1 MLKRLVDPDGVVL
14 SGTCERPPPSDR
26 LPQVRF
32 FSGTVPA
39 RSRKVLPHEPDPA
52 VAVKSNNV
60 AGSNTAPL
68 VVEVVDEVVEVEVV
82 GMTDELVLDVVVVG
96 RGPVDDEVDD
106 EVDEVLASMVDDE
119 LVVGISPV
127 ELVELVVVTV
137 DVLEVVAPTQRH
149 SDEQVSP
156 GWQLKAPVGELES
169 HSSPG
174 STMPLPHRMLVVEV
188 ELDVVGVDVLD
199 DVLDEELVVVTATHM
214 HCEQTSPG

>member
-1 MLKRLVDPDGVVL
+1 MLKRFVDPDGVVL

-26 LPQVRF
+26 LPQARF
-32 FSGTVPA
+32 FNGTVPA
-39 RSRKVLPHEPDPA
+39 TSRKVFPHEPDPA

-68 VVEVVDEVVEVEVV
+68 VVEVLDEVVGVEVV

-96 RGPVDDEVDD
+96 RGPVDDEVDED
-106 EVDEVLASMVDDE
+106 DDVDDVLARMVDEDDVLAWIVEDE

-156 GWQLKAPVGELES
+156 G
-169 HSSPG
+169 
-174 STMPLPHRMLVVEV
+174 
-188 ELDVVGVDVLD
+188 
-199 DVLDEELVVVTATHM
+199 
-214 HCEQTSPG
+214 

>member
-1 MLKRLVDPDGVVL
+1 
-14 SGTCERPPPSDR
+14 
-26 LPQVRF
+26 
-32 FSGTVPA
+32 
-39 RSRKVLPHEPDPA
+39 
-52 VAVKSNNV
+52 V
-60 AGSNTAPL
+60 AGSNTAPF
-68 VVEVVDEVVEVEVV
+68 VVEVLDEVVEVDVV

-96 RGPVDDEVDD
+96 RGPVDDDVDEDDDVDD
-106 EVDEVLASMVDDE
+106 VLASMVEDDDVLAWMVEDE

-137 DVLEVVAPTQRH
+137 DVLDVVAPTHRH

-156 GWQLKAPVGELES
+156 GWQLKAPVGELAS

-174 STMPLPHRMLVVEV
+174 STMPLPHSTLVVDV

-199 DVLDEELVVVTATHM
+199 DVLDEELVVVTVTQM

>member
-1 MLKRLVDPDGVVL
+1 M

-60 AGSNTAPL
+60 AGSNTAPF
-68 VVEVVDEVVEVEVV
+68 VVEVVDEVEVEVV

-96 RGPVDDEVDD
+96 RGPVDDEVDED
-106 EVDEVLASMVDDE
+106 DDVDDVLARMVDEDDVLASIVEDE

-137 DVLEVVAPTQRH
+137 DVLVVVAPTQRH

-156 GWQLKAPVGELES
+156 G
-169 HSSPG
+169 
-174 STMPLPHRMLVVEV
+174 
-188 ELDVVGVDVLD
+188 
-199 DVLDEELVVVTATHM
+199 
-214 HCEQTSPG
+214 